1 VNATT
6 SDMTQHPNALVQV
19 NSKIKSTAAGRYQF
33 LHRTWSGLRMPDFT
47 PQNQDIGAVKLMLRR
62 NMVAPLL
69 NGNLQ
74 QSIRNGN
81 IEWASLPGSPHG
93 QPTKAMTRVEQV
105 YVASWFLCN
114 SQLTVWP

>member
-1 VNATT
+1 
-6 SDMTQHPNALVQV
+6 
-19 NSKIKSTAAGRYQF
+19 
-33 LHRTWSGLRMPDFT
+33 MPDFT

-74 QSIRNGN
+74 QSISNGN

-93 QPTKAMTRVEQV
+93 QPTRTMTRVEQV

-114 SQLTVWP
+114 NQLTVWP